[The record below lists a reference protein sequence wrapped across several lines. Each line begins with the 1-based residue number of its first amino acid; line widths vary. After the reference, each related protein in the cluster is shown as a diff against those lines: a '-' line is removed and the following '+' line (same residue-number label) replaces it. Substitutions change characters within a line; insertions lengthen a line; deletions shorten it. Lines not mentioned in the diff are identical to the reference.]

1 MNVLQTM
8 EDVHRH
14 AITPLEVFYAHVR
27 LGIRWVLIA
36 DHVMVSIYLNLN
48 SAFISIHDARYQ

>member
-14 AITPLEVFYAHVR
+14 AITPSEVLYVHVW
-27 LGIRWVLIA
+27 LGIHWVLIA
-36 DHVMVSIYLNLN
+36 DHAMVSNYLNLN
-48 SAFISIHDARYQ
+48 SAFISIHNARHQ

>member
-14 AITPLEVFYAHVR
+14 AKTASEVMNAYVW
-27 LGIRWVLIA
+27 L
-36 DHVMVSIYLNLN
+36 D
-48 SAFISIHDARYQ
+48 IH